1 MERRK
6 MGTSPDRVYQSA
18 RYAIIFL
25 VALTAVN
32 IFLRAVSIDRYFVSS
47 VFLSY
52 FLVTYFGEIGNL
64 ALGVA
69 IAAAILVP
77 YVLAFILSKKKPAWM
92 IVALVLFVLDTLFVI
107 YMMFLL
113 KRVGESPFGMILDL
127 LMHGFVIFE
136 LAMGVK
142 YREAATGQDD
152 ETSEGPAMTSD
163 DNGTY
168 QEIVCI
174 AAFSKENGKHTAEAF
189 GVVRFYENEMVIGT
203 VNTAQTMLVGSAYSS
218 PTERMRFAYS
228 EIARVFYAKKNE
240 RTIQINLADGR
251 YVYFMFGTV
260 ANASR
265 DQLTEQLYAH
275 GFTVEPFAD

>member
-18 RYAIIFL
+18 RYAIILL

-52 FLVTYFGEIGNL
+52 FMVTYFGEIGNL

-142 YREAATGQDD
+142 YREAATAEADAAG
-152 ETSEGPAMTSD
+152 EGPALSSD
-163 DNGTY
+163 EDGTY
-168 QEIVCI
+168 SEVSCVV
-174 AAFSKENGKHTAEAF
+174 AVSKEDGRHTLEET
-189 GVVRFYENEMVIGT
+189 GVVRFYENEIALGT
-203 VNTAQTMLVGSAYSS
+203 VGTAKALLIGSAYSS
-218 PTERMRFAYS
+218 PTERMRFGYS
-228 EIARVFYAKKNE
+228 EVARAYFAKKNE
-240 RTIQINLADGR
+240 RTVRLDLADGR
-251 YVYFMFGTV
+251 YAYFVV
-260 ANASR
+260 AGANR
-265 DQLTEQLYAH
+265 DQLVTLLQEH
-275 GFTVEPFAD
+275 GITVEPFAE

>member
-18 RYAIIFL
+18 RYAIILL

-52 FLVTYFGEIGNL
+52 FMVTYFGEIGNL

-142 YREAATGQDD
+142 YREAATAEADAAG
-152 ETSEGPAMTSD
+152 EGPALSSD
-163 DNGTY
+163 EDGTY
-168 QEIVCI
+168 SELMEKKGLFAELAARQI
-174 AAFSKENGKHTAEAF
+174 A
-189 GVVRFYENEMVIGT
+189 
-203 VNTAQTMLVGSAYSS
+203 
-218 PTERMRFAYS
+218 
-228 EIARVFYAKKNE
+228 
-240 RTIQINLADGR
+240 
-251 YVYFMFGTV
+251 
-260 ANASR
+260 
-265 DQLTEQLYAH
+265 
-275 GFTVEPFAD
+275 